1 MTDGDEDLSD
11 WRRPAGFFILAPIAG
26 AAAALIQA
34 LQLRYD
40 PKLAAAHPPHL
51 TLSGSSGLGP
61 ITPGTPT
68 EELRRRLA
76 PVTSTTPVLTLPFGA
91 PQRFMQT
98 NVVSLPLDPH
108 GAIRAL
114 HDRIARC
121 GLPFGPSR
129 FTFTPHVTLN
139 LYRTLSPEAVRELL
153 ATRIREPA
161 IIDRL
166 IVTATDDPEP
176 PRTVLELPFGAT
188 VPAWTSTPPEA

>member
-1 MTDGDEDLSD
+1 MRLFDDEFAD
-11 WRRPAGFFILAPIAG
+11 WRRPAGYFVLAPIAG
-26 AAAALIQA
+26 AAAGLVRA

-40 PKLAAAHPPHL
+40 PKLAAGHPPHL

-61 ITPGTPT
+61 IAPGTPP
-68 EELRRRLA
+68 EELHRRLA
-76 PVTSTTPVLTLPFGA
+76 AVASVTPVLTLPFG
-91 PQRFMQT
+91 PPHRFMQT

-108 GAIRAL
+108 GLIRAL

-139 LYRTLSPEAVRELL
+139 LYRTLTLEAMRELL
-153 ATRIREPA
+153 AVRVREPA

-166 IVTATDDPEP
+166 IVTATDDPRP
-176 PRTVLELPFGAT
+176 PRTVLELPFCAT
-188 VPAWTSTPPEA
+188 VPA